1 MSLAFDKTSHVSL
14 SCKLVPV
21 QYREHE
27 YSLFIFSGNLVHARK
42 SLFELFSQFNRTIY
56 LTPVVANAMYTFH
69 AYDDPYAQENF
80 TLNDCWRSVD
90 GRFFLK
96 QFCHVFIARVPSLYG
111 KPIDSISF
119 ESACLPGYFLRQKN
133 YHFFLRKRDG
143 TRLFG
148 NKLFQKSLP
157 YLHTCCSFF
166 VVEDDHDV

>member
-1 MSLAFDKTSHVSL
+1 MNETYSFSLAITVYAS
-14 SCKLVPV
+14 
-21 QYREHE
+21 
-27 YSLFIFSGNLVHARK
+27 K
-42 SLFELFSQFNRTIY
+42 SLFEVFAWFNRNIY
-56 LTPVVANAMYTFH
+56 LTLVVANAMYTFH

-119 ESACLPGYFLRQKN
+119 ESACLPGHFLRQKN

-143 TRLFG
+143 TALFG
-148 NKLFQKSLP
+148 NILFYTLI
-157 YLHTCCSFF
+157 
-166 VVEDDHDV
+166 